1 MVGRYPYPGITP
13 AEFEE
18 FVAGQLLGAAKSQ
31 VDGLV
36 VRTHEKGAGVDGVYD
51 FDATVRYRFAGLEF
65 LVVVEAKMHRNP
77 IKRELVQVLRQK
89 VRSVGAHKG
98 VLVATSAFQAGAVE
112 FASTHGIALVTVAE
126 GRFVFTTRDTGKAA
140 RPNLV
145 ACYHGGAGERG
156 MVLAADDED
165 QQQEIERMRQK
176 QEQRARVPYRRT
188 RYHKQWR

>member
-1 MVGRYPYPGITP
+1 VVQDERVVGRYPYPGITP
-13 AEFEE
+13 GEFEQ
-18 FVAGQLLGAAKSQ
+18 FVAGELLGAAQSQ

-36 VRTHEKGAGVDGVYD
+36 VTTHEKVAGVDGVYD
-51 FDATVRYRFAGLEF
+51 FDATVRYRFAGMDF

-89 VRSVGAHKG
+89 VQSVGAHKG

-112 FASTHGIALVTVAE
+112 FARTHGIALVTVTE
-126 GRFVFTTRDTGKAA
+126 GRFVFTTRDTGKAG

-145 ACYHGGAGERG
+145 ACYHGAAGERG

-165 QQQEIERMRQK
+165 QPECVAEFLLGRPRS
-176 QEQRARVPYRRT
+176 
-188 RYHKQWR
+188 